1 MSDRGYLIRN
11 QFAIHFITFATVQWV
26 DVFTRKEYADIVVES
41 LKFCKKN
48 KGLKIH
54 AWCIMSNHLHL
65 IISSEEPNKLSDILR
80 DLKKFTANQII
91 KAIEDNPKESRKA
104 WLLWIFKKAGT
115 ENLRNNEYQFWQ
127 QDNHPIECDSES
139 ILDSKMTYLHENPVR
154 AGWVRNEQDYVY
166 SSGIDYYLQEKGL
179 IDLDLLLASL
189 ETLFHY

>member
-1 MSDRGYLIRN
+1 MSDRGYLVRN

-115 ENLRNNEYQFWQ
+115 ENSRNNEYQFWQ
-127 QDNHPIECDSES
+127 QDNHPIECDQES

-179 IDLDLLLASL
+179 IDLDLL
-189 ETLFHY
+189 